1 MNAVYLLFLVTL
13 VAGVSAGRALLAS
26 STDKY
31 GIVGAVSLGNGSAAV
46 TGFVSAGRAVDSSG
60 AVTALVQIFDNRMYP
75 RLGFNFIGYVL
86 RIIHSA
92 CLSILLSLGACDFFM
107 VA

>member
-31 GIVGAVSLGNGSAAV
+31 GIVGAISLGNGS
-46 TGFVSAGRAVDSSG
+46 GFVSAGRAVDSSG